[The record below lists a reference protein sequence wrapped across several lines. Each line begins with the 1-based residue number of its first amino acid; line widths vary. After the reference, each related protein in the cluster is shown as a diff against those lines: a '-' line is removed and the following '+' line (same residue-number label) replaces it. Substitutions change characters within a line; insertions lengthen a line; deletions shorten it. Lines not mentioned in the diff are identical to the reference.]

1 LRLTQDIGEA
11 ALWIKEN
18 KVIAYPTEGIWGLG
32 CLNKPELLAKL
43 SKVKDRNINRKYILL
58 ASSVRLFT
66 RKFIIKKEYAEKMMK
81 YEKTF
86 TTIIVPCGNCET
98 VAVRFP
104 KFPTLEML
112 LEKTGDEII
121 STSANISGSEPCR
134 TAEDIK
140 KVFFNKIF
148 GILDLPL
155 GKQGAPSKIFDIKE
169 EKYVR

>member
-1 LRLTQDIGEA
+1 
-11 ALWIKEN
+11 
-18 KVIAYPTEGIWGLG
+18 
-32 CLNKPELLAKL
+32 
-43 SKVKDRNINRKYILL
+43 
-58 ASSVRLFT
+58 
-66 RKFIIKKEYAEKMMK
+66 M
-81 YEKTF
+81 
-86 TTIIVPCGNCET
+86 
-98 VAVRFP
+98 
-104 KFPTLEML
+104 

>member
-1 LRLTQDIGEA
+1 
-11 ALWIKEN
+11 
-18 KVIAYPTEGIWGLG
+18 
-32 CLNKPELLAKL
+32 
-43 SKVKDRNINRKYILL
+43 
-58 ASSVRLFT
+58 
-66 RKFIIKKEYAEKMMK
+66 MK

-86 TTIIVPCGNCET
+86 TTIIVPCGSCET

-104 KFPTLEML
+104 KFSTLEIL

-121 STSANISGSEPCR
+121 STSANISGSKPCR

-169 EKYVR
+169 EKYVRWKSLCAKKISKST